1 VTESRDPHLAN
12 VLGALAV
19 ALSDRIRDGVEAA
32 SGLTGAAPAA
42 LVSLEQFLGGR
53 SMDDLAHSMGL
64 THSGAVRLVDRL
76 VGARLVERRPG
87 RDRRTVA
94 IALTAR
100 GRRVSQAITEARTAA
115 VEAILA
121 DLRVADRLALRS
133 LVDSLTATE
142 TRARLAARARGEI
155 PGGWF
160 CRLCDPHACGR
171 PAGDCPAANT
181 AADPRSRLDAPGVAQ
196 QPRARP
202 TVAD

>member
-1 VTESRDPHLAN
+1 VIESRDPHLAN

-19 ALSDRIRDGVEAA
+19 ALTDRIRDAVEAA

-53 SMDDLAHSMGL
+53 PMDDLAQAMGL

-76 VGARLVERRPG
+76 VEARLVERRPG
-87 RDRRTVA
+87 RDRRSLS

-100 GRRVSQAITEARTAA
+100 GRRVSRAVTDARRAA

-133 LVDSLTATE
+133 LVDSLAATE
-142 TRARLAARARGEI
+142 TRTRLAARAAGQI
-155 PGGWF
+155 PPGWF
-160 CRLCDPHACGR
+160 CRLCDPGACGR
-171 PAGDCPAANT
+171 PDGECPTANT
-181 AADPRSRLDAPGVAQ
+181 AAAATSRD
-196 QPRARP
+196 ARP
-202 TVAD
+202 DTPHR